1 MSADYAWG
9 TWMRLS
15 FFYGDVAQL
24 VAQVF
29 CKDKVEGSSPFFSTI
44 VTLTNNIDKKNLA
57 DLS

>member
-1 MSADYAWG
+1 
-9 TWMRLS
+9 MRLS